1 MVFRIVVLAKQVPD
15 PEVPPSQFKVDESTN
30 SVIPPNGVPP
40 VVNGFDL
47 NAVEAA
53 LRLRDSGLDIE
64 ITVLSVGSEFAMD
77 AMKKPLAMGADRLVL
92 VDDPLLS
99 QIDSAATVKVLS
111 AAIAKDGPFDLI
123 LGGRQASDWDQ
134 AHVIIGLAEVLGLPL
149 VSLIQKLELDDD
161 LVTLQRVIPDG
172 YPNLRGI
179 MQASRKQAEIFT
191 LEDVG
196 LSGTDIIPKLE
207 IKKLYIPESNREVQL
222 IEGEDEADSGKK
234 LALRLHEEKLI

>member
-1 MVFRIVVLAKQVPD
+1 MVLRIVVLAKQVPD

-64 ITVLSVGSEFAMD
+64 ITVLSVGNEFAMD

-111 AAIAKDGPFDLI
+111 AMIAKDGPFDLI

-134 AHVIIGLAEVLGLPL
+134 AHVIIGLAEVLDLPL
-149 VSLIQKLELDDD
+149 VSLIQKLE
-161 LVTLQRVIPDG
+161 
-172 YPNLRGI
+172 
-179 MQASRKQAEIFT
+179 
-191 LEDVG
+191 
-196 LSGTDIIPKLE
+196 
-207 IKKLYIPESNREVQL
+207 
-222 IEGEDEADSGKK
+222 
-234 LALRLHEEKLI
+234 